1 MTNFF
6 IKQVETNVINDL
18 LKTNCVRLNNF
29 YIFDNISFRK
39 GEYNKS
45 IKLFIEHCKLC
56 YKPKYHF
63 YLERKLTAKSFLTIM
78 RQICNNNNIIFTNE
92 IKYSNSTYETI
103 YKFWIEETQ
112 EAGTPE

>member
-6 IKQVETNVINDL
+6 IKPVDSVVIIDL
-18 LKTNCVRLNNF
+18 LKTNCVRVNNY
-29 YIFDNISFRK
+29 YIFDTISFRK
-39 GEYNKS
+39 GEYNES
-45 IKLFIEHCKLC
+45 IKTFIEHCKLC

-63 YLERKLTAKSFLTIM
+63 YLNRKLTAKSLLTIM

-103 YKFWIEETQ
+103 YKFWVEETL
-112 EAGTPE
+112 ESGTPE

>member
-6 IKQVETNVINDL
+6 IKPVDNNTIIEL
-18 LKTNCVRLNNF
+18 LKTNCVRINNY
-29 YIFDNISFRK
+29 YIFDTISFRK
-39 GEYNKS
+39 GEYNES
-45 IKLFIEHCKLC
+45 IKLFVEHCTLC

-63 YLERKLTAKSFLTIM
+63 YLTRKLTAKSFLTIM